1 MTRTITVNQEAVP
14 EVELSVQVIFR
25 NGTEPGWNYIPNG
38 DNHVDTLKLKLNG
51 GIQFDFLPPSAYPGD
66 TLDIEEQLGMVETG
80 TYSGTVEFFSDRAQE
95 VLSHLTYTIY
105 GDLEKTKVIGSGT
118 MINYTPGNYPNGTF
132 VMNFSNF
139 DISGT
144 SPYIV
149 VDMWVDSQ

>member
-1 MTRTITVNQEAVP
+1 MTRTVTVNQEAVP
-14 EVELSVQVIFR
+14 EVELSVQTIFR
-25 NGTEPGWNYIPNG
+25 NETEPGWNYIPNG
-38 DNHVDTLKLKLNG
+38 DHYVDTLKLKLNEEN
-51 GIQFDFLPPSAYPGD
+51 QFDFLPPSAYPGSVGSN
-66 TLDIEEQLGMVETG
+66 EEQLGMVKTG

-105 GDLEKTKVIGSGT
+105 GNLEKTKVIGSGT